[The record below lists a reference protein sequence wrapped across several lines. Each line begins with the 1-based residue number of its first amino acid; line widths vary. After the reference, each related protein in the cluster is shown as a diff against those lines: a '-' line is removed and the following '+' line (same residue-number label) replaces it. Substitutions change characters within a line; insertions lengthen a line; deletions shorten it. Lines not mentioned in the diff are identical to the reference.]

1 MKAKYFV
8 LFLIIVVAAC
18 KSKENKQ
25 DLEVS
30 VAPQDTVQIV
40 EPEPS
45 PEPVVKIVDEGVNQD
60 DKYFLVINSYAV
72 EEIALEKKKLFE
84 DKGYKADLVM
94 KDEDGYFR
102 LALKSFNDIE
112 LAENAL
118 EEMQKEEEFNEMWLM
133 SK

>member
-1 MKAKYFV
+1 MKVKHFV

-25 DLEVS
+25 DLEVF
-30 VAPQDTVQIV
+30 VAPQDTVQII
-40 EPEPS
+40 EPEPN
-45 PEPVVKIVDEGVNQD
+45 PEPVVNVIDEGVNLD
-60 DKYFLVINSYAV
+60 DKYFLVVNSYTI

-84 DKGYKADLVM
+84 DKGYKANLVM

-118 EEMQKEEEFNEMWLM
+118 KEMQKEEGFSEMWLM
-133 SK
+133 AK